1 MIEFIKYIVD
11 GKTYELIDNGD
22 GTWSKQL
29 DAPSVI
35 GDYTLQLIVSD
46 GGNIITIDS
55 SDSRYDFYL
64 NVIEQAESVT
74 HVEDYAPNIL
84 EDIMEFNVIYDC
96 NNKELDELYASIKKF
111 GGDLFIET
119 ASASKILQLEN
130 FLGIK
135 GQGTLTQRKDY
146 LMAMMQKNTKLSE
159 SSIKTVVNTI
169 TGSDCIVT
177 FFGADELSNPDYG
190 FGLIRVQ
197 VLSPDSSKDYRY
209 EDIFRALKPMT
220 SSHLKLLVIKYFALW
235 DDVKLNF
242 ADWNAVND
250 MTDWQ
255 AVKSYIPPQ

>member
-1 MIEFIKYIVD
+1 MIDYIKYVVD

-35 GDYTLQLIVSD
+35 GNYNLQLIISD
-46 GGNIITIDS
+46 SNNIITIDS
-55 SDSRYDFYL
+55 SDPRYDFYL
-64 NVIEQAESVT
+64 NVIEEAESVT
-74 HVEDYAPNIL
+74 HVEDYAPKVIQDIL
-84 EDIMEFNVIYDC
+84 EFSVIYDC
-96 NNKELDELYASIKKF
+96 DNKELDELYASIQKF
-111 GGDLFIET
+111 RGDLFIKT

-135 GQGTLTQRKDY
+135 GQGTLAQRKDY
-146 LMAMMQKNTKLSE
+146 LMAMLQKNTKLNE

-177 FFGADELSNPDYG
+177 FFGADELNNPEYG

-220 SSHLKLLVIKYFALW
+220 SSHLKLLLIKYFALW
-235 DDVKLNF
+235 SDIKNNFSNWQSVKNM
-242 ADWNAVND
+242 A
-250 MTDWQ
+250 DWQ
-255 AVKSYIPPQ
+255 AVKNYLPPQ